1 VYCVDYM
8 FSPDKLP
15 SSAYSSG

>member
-1 VYCVDYM
+1 M

>member
-1 VYCVDYM
+1 VYYVDYK